1 MIRRKLTVMKLSE
14 FLGWIIGAID
24 LALIVYSIVDL
35 TPFILMVGASITYMA
50 IMVIKNRKVNAHANE
65 VKAVLEEEAKKID

>member
-1 MIRRKLTVMKLSE
+1 MKLSE

-35 TPFILMVGASITYMA
+35 TPFILMVGASITYVA
-50 IMVIKNRKVNAHANE
+50 IMVITKRKLNAHANE
-65 VKAVLEEEAKKID
+65 VKAVPEEEAKKID

>member
-1 MIRRKLTVMKLSE
+1 MKLSE

-24 LALIVYSIVDL
+24 LSLIVYSIVDL
-35 TPFILMVGASITYMA
+35 TPFILMVGASITYMT
-50 IMVIKNRKVNAHANE
+50 IMVIRNRKLSAPANE

>member
-1 MIRRKLTVMKLSE
+1 MKFSE

-35 TPFILMVGASITYMA
+35 TPFILMVGASITYMT
-50 IMVIKNRKVNAHANE
+50 IMVIRNRKLNAPANK